1 MQNWAMCNKVLAYEV
16 FFLRSNGI
24 YLLRYLLNP
33 RYNHDKI
40 RREFRQQRQK
50 IGILHFHCRGYF
62 FYFSGIIFLTQ
73 KGPCRSHFCERQR
86 PILQQRI
93 RHRLINAVCILLY
106 ALIYNLHQHLRK
118 RISFARSCVQHDIL
132 QNVPQD
138 FFPVW
143 GDKTTPLS

>member
-1 MQNWAMCNKVLAYEV
+1 MQSHWSEVLTRHIAQY
-16 FFLRSNGI
+16 
-24 YLLRYLLNP
+24 
-33 RYNHDKI
+33 H
-40 RREFRQQRQK
+40 
-50 IGILHFHCRGYF
+50 
-62 FYFSGIIFLTQ
+62 IIFLSPLLPLLYIGITCIPLLQLPPALNRAYLFAQ
-73 KGPCRSHFCERQR
+73 KSPCRSHFCERQR

-118 RISFARSCVQHDIL
+118 RSSFAQSGVQYDIL

-143 GDKTTPLS
+143 GDKTTPLF